1 MKKKITLEQVKH
13 VANLA
18 NLPLSEGDLK
28 KFSKQ
33 LSDVIDF
40 NISLLHNVPTEKVE
54 PTAHILGVT
63 NVLRVDE
70 TEPGLTVSEAL
81 QNTKSSH
88 NNFFKVKAILE
99 SS

>member
-1 MKKKITLEQVKH
+1 MKKKITLEQVRH

-18 NLPLSEGDLK
+18 NLTLTEEDLK

-40 NISLLHNVPTEKVE
+40 NISLLHKVPTEKVE
-54 PTAHILGVT
+54 PTAHVLGVT
-63 NVLRVDE
+63 NVLRIDE
-70 TEPGLTVSEAL
+70 AEPGLTVDEAL
-81 QNTKSSH
+81 QNTKSRH

-99 SS
+99 QD